1 MSALAILCNHVLKGL
16 ARASSRKQMAHRL
29 GSKEQG
35 SLFADDIIFYEE
47 NNEACTSLMI
57 LARL

>member
-1 MSALAILCNHVLKGL
+1 
-16 ARASSRKQMAHRL
+16 MAHRL

-57 LARL
+57 LARLWDNVSVYKSVFGHTDIRP